1 MTVPTPSEPTGTPPQ
16 TEQAPVLG
24 HHFDGIR
31 EYDNPMPGWWIW
43 IFWVTVI
50 FAPIYVLG
58 VHVFGFI
65 NSYEDDLDQGMGELQ
80 EIRMAYETASPSE
93 SFDVET
99 LQVYADDPAAVQAG
113 EPLYQSYCV
122 PCHGTAGEGGIGPN
136 LTDDYWIHGNE
147 LTDMYRVV
155 TQGVIEKGMTPWD
168 GILTPE
174 QRAQVV
180 AFIHSL
186 HGTTPPNAK
195 APQGDLIES

>member
-1 MTVPTPSEPTGTPPQ
+1 MTAPTPSEPTEPRQ
-16 TEQAPVLG
+16 QAEQGPILG

-43 IFWVTVI
+43 IFWVTI
-50 FAPIYVLG
+50 IIAPIYVLG
-58 VHVFGFI
+58 VHVFGYI
-65 NSYEDDLDQGMGELQ
+65 NSYEDDLQEDMGELQ
-80 EIRMAYETASPSE
+80 EIRMAYETATPSS

-99 LQVYADDPAAVQAG
+99 LAAYAEDPAAIEAG
-113 EPLYQSYCV
+113 GQTYQTYCL
-122 PCHGTAGEGGIGPN
+122 PCHGAAGEGGIGPN
-136 LTDDYWIHGNE
+136 LTDDYWIHGNQ
-147 LTDMYRVV
+147 LTDMFQVV
-155 TQGVIEKGMTPWD
+155 TQGVVDKGMTPWD

-180 AFIHSL
+180 AFVHSL